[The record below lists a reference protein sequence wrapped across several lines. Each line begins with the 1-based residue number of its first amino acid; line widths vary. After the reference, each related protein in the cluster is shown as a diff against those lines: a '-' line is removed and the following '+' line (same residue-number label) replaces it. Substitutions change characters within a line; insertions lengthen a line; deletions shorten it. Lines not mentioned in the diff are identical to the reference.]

1 VWGYG
6 SAASPASPTSHSE
19 RTRPIELV
27 VRENRNFR
35 DPETKERILNEEK
48 TQLPDVVVVNQDEKT
63 LVVIGEAKSGS
74 ERYIN
79 TVWDQLNQRV
89 DSAQGKAEDAILV
102 ALTEN
107 KETGERKAFIK
118 NGEANP
124 ELADKIGAAL
134 NDQGIEVKQQSA
146 TYVTPPSGLTKDPIL
161 EQDPIKEGFTY
172 EPRGPQILITTRAPQ
187 GPRCCFT
194 PIQDLPP
201 FKEIFPIDPLGGAP
215 AC

>member
-161 EQDPIKEGFTY
+161 EQDPIKEGFT
-172 EPRGPQILITTRAPQ
+172 
-187 GPRCCFT
+187 
-194 PIQDLPP
+194 
-201 FKEIFPIDPLGGAP
+201 
-215 AC
+215 